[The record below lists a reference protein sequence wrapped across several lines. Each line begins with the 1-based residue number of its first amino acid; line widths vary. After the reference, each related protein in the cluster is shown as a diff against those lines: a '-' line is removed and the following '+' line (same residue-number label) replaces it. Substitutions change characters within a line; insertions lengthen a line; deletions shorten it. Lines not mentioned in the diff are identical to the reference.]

1 MQRVEL
7 DLEEEIELNLDK
19 PSNELSNDFFLDD
32 AFEVDIA
39 VDNEETARFYPSD
52 IDSSNFIE
60 PRTSDKDKNVKIINT
75 KKSNLFVNSLE
86 AVPPEVYRKTLAE
99 TLTTTT
105 TKLTSSLQEISTKL
119 KFNENMYIGN
129 QLETLLK
136 ASDKIG
142 GKVNDTIIHEIY
154 RNKNVSAKELFER
167 VNPYSNNEAE
177 FLVFEQQFNKIKEV
191 MQQEQDKNNH
201 ISAINKKSSEILL
214 VKILDVNLINRLFS
228 YNKEFKF
235 VRKFYTTNGLIT
247 HFKCECCSSEEH
259 ETKQLLEQFVY
270 VINIAS
276 KDFSIILPL
285 ECKNCGTFHLL
296 DPAVLKSISSKCS
309 NIALSLK
316 TTRTGNSKTNNNG
329 MRSVMN
335 IGIYSPNVDEVTFFL
350 KNYDTEMYNNLSD
363 EDEID
368 LDEMG
373 AEEPNITNTNVS
385 LSEVD
390 DDWENIKK
398 RFFDTISL
406 IGDSKFKLVYSGFD
420 ASDVPSMSLSE
431 EVNINADEQVVA
443 SIESPSMDYLRN
455 PNRKFSKRK
464 DLNLKNIT
472 KIYATMN
479 GNYTFLK
486 KMAVSSTINL
496 LKPLGLNKFSLTS
509 RSFYKV
515 YSLFDNLDRLAKKEL
530 EFLSEELGFRIYN
543 NDGSLNTEISGT
555 LFEDIRYMND
565 NFELEKS
572 RFVDSLYSNL
582 YFLSYMPISSDK
594 ITDEDVND
602 YLYDTE
608 IKSFVDRVSDL
619 MILNNIAEDWLNRF
633 NPALKNGLEKNML
646 ISYKRTVID
655 SVRNMKRVDR
665 KKSLW
670 ELLCKISEL
679 ITSKPIE
686 SILRFIDSGDSM
698 NYLCLFLDACY
709 RKDLYDMYKCYA
721 KIDGRFTSTRFKE
734 LEDLYQLLSA
744 FPNKELDSDKF
755 SFYFPNMNCDN
766 KFKPRFVKMFE
777 EKGFVPKHLEGNDEE
792 EMLEY
797 YSSLNYT
804 DACVNYLPKQIE
816 DLLNAFSSTIKF
828 GRFISYSNLFKD
840 FGVYYGARDLLY
852 SLATENVPLTDIL
865 NSLNLS
871 PELAS
876 MLLEDDYEFPS
887 ADDLVVKYI
896 DLINL
901 PLDGS
906 LDVPSGTYR
915 DRILFLLENFDDVK
929 PMFKEFPKVYDLVIE
944 IAGENE

>member
-1 MQRVEL
+1 MSRVEL
-7 DLEEEIELNLDK
+7 DLEDEIELNLDN
-19 PSNELSNDFFLDD
+19 PSNELSNDFYLDN
-32 AFEVDIA
+32 AFEVDIEL
-39 VDNEETARFYPSD
+39 DNTETKRFYPSD

-60 PRTSDKDKNVKIINT
+60 PKISDSDKNVKIINT
-75 KKSNLFVNSLE
+75 NKSNLFVNSLDS
-86 AVPPEVYRKTLAE
+86 VPPEVYRKSLAE

-105 TKLTSSLQEISTKL
+105 TKLTGSLQEISTKL
-119 KFNENMYIGN
+119 KFNDNMYIGN

-136 ASDKIG
+136 ASDKLG
-142 GKVNDTIIHEIY
+142 GKVNDAIIHEIY
-154 RNKNVSAKELFER
+154 RNKNVSAKELFDR
-167 VNPYSNNEAE
+167 INPSSKNEAE

-214 VKILDVNLINRLFS
+214 TKILDLNLINRLFS
-228 YNKEFKF
+228 YRKEFKF

-259 ETKQLLEQFVY
+259 DSKQPLEQFIY

-276 KDFSIILPL
+276 RDFSIILPL
-285 ECKNCGTFHLL
+285 ECKRCGTFHLL
-296 DPAVLKSISSKCS
+296 DPAVLKSILSKCS
-309 NIALSLK
+309 GISNSLNFN
-316 TTRTGNSKTNNNG
+316 RTLNSKSSNNG
-329 MRSVMN
+329 FRSVMN
-335 IGIYSPNVDEVTFFL
+335 IGIYSPNVDEITLFL
-350 KNYDTEMYNNLSD
+350 KRYNTEPYRDLLE

-368 LDEMG
+368 LDEDG
-373 AEEPNITNTNVS
+373 LVNPSITNANVNVA
-385 LSEVD
+385 EID
-390 DDWENIKK
+390 DDWESIKK
-398 RFFDTISL
+398 RFYDTISL
-406 IGDSKFKLVYSGFD
+406 IGDSKFKLIYSGL
-420 ASDVPSMSLSE
+420 DVSVTEAPSMTTE
-431 EVNINADEQVVA
+431 EVVDVEDV
-443 SIESPSMDYLRN
+443 SESTSPSMEYLRN
-455 PNRKFSKRK
+455 PNRRFSKRK
-464 DLNLKNIT
+464 DLNLKNVT
-472 KIYATMN
+472 KIYSTMN

-509 RSFYKV
+509 KSFYKV
-515 YSLFDNLDRLAKKEL
+515 YSLFDNLDKLAKKEL
-530 EFLSEELGFRIYN
+530 EFLSEELGFKIYN
-543 NDGSLNTEISGT
+543 NDGSLNEEISST
-555 LFEDIRYMND
+555 LFDDIKYMHD

-572 RFVDSLYSNL
+572 RFIDSLYSNL

-602 YLYDTE
+602 YLYDPE

-633 NPALKNGLEKNML
+633 NPALKNGLDKNML

-655 SVRNMKRVDR
+655 SVRSMKRVDR

-670 ELLCKISEL
+670 ELLCKISSL

-686 SILRFIDSGDSM
+686 SILRFIDSADGM
-698 NYLCLFLDACY
+698 NYLHSFLDACY
-709 RKDLYDMYKCYA
+709 RKDLYDMYKCYS
-721 KIDGRFTSTRFKE
+721 KIDGRFSSTRFKE

-777 EKGFVPKHLEGNDEE
+777 EKGFVPKHLEGNNEE

-804 DACVNYLPKQIE
+804 DDCVNYIPKQIE
-816 DLLNAFSSTIKF
+816 QLLNAFSSTIKF

-852 SLATENVPLTDIL
+852 FLATENVPLTDIL

-876 MLLEDDYEFPS
+876 MLLEDDYVFPS
-887 ADDLVVKYI
+887 ADELVVKYI

-906 LDVPSGTYR
+906 LDVPSGTYK
-915 DRILFLLENFDDVK
+915 DRILFILENFDDVK